1 LFRQIL
7 DEGQKTV
14 KKTIHG
20 NKLIK
25 QTVHKRVSHGCIFLI
40 LSLLVLPA
48 VSVAQQYYD
57 PGLIQKTVD
66 RTPAEYA
73 ATGVR
78 MGSFTLKPGAE
89 LAWVNNDNIYYLEKS
104 VASDNVFY
112 IRPWLNLLSDWSRHS
127 FNIRLFAEFGRYQD
141 FDTENYEDWRA
152 SIDGRF
158 DVMRNSAFSYYAAY
172 MNLHEDRSS
181 PDDSGGITPTRF
193 DYYGYDLG
201 YGHTFNRLTAKLN
214 YREFFTDYDD
224 NVMLDGEVID
234 LQDRDRKRDEWAL
247 RLDYGLAS
255 GKTALIAGASV
266 NYIDYD
272 QVFDSDGYMRSS
284 KGHRYFGGV
293 SLTITSLLIGD
304 VYATYAK
311 QDYDDPFFAD
321 VDGWGF
327 GAALNWTP
335 TEATNVN
342 FRLETTPQ
350 ETIQS
355 GSSGYMSYLYAV
367 RIQQDLRRNF
377 MGNLRFSYTDNK
389 YETNGGDDDSLQKTN
404 VFRAEIG
411 LSYLFNPF
419 IYVSGGYAY
428 TQQKANV
435 NSYEYSTNRWFVTL
449 GLQY

>member
-1 LFRQIL
+1 LFRQDL
-7 DEGQKTV
+7 NKGQKTV

-25 QTVHKRVSHGCIFLI
+25 QIVHKPVSRGCILLI

-48 VSVAQQYYD
+48 VSMAQQYYD

-66 RTPAEYA
+66 RTPAEYGP
-73 ATGVR
+73 TGVR
-78 MGSFTLKPGAE
+78 MGSFTLKPGVE
-89 LAWVNNDNIYYLEKS
+89 LTWVNNDNIYYLEES
-104 VASDNVFY
+104 VASDNILH
-112 IRPWLNLLSDWSRHS
+112 IRPWLNFLSDWSRHAL
-127 FNIRLFAEFGRYQD
+127 NLRLFADIARYQD
-141 FDTENYEDWRA
+141 FETEDYEDYRA

-158 DVMRNSAFSYYAAY
+158 DVRRNSAFSYYMAY

-181 PDDSGGITPTRF
+181 PDDSGGIHPTRF
-193 DYYGYDLG
+193 DYYGYDVG
-201 YGHTFNRLTAKLN
+201 YGHSFNRLTAKLN
-214 YREFFTDYDD
+214 YRKFYTDYDD
-224 NVMLDGEVID
+224 NIRLDGEIID
-234 LQDRDRKRDEWAL
+234 QQARDRTRDEWAL
-247 RLDYGLAS
+247 RLDYGLAG

-266 NYIDYD
+266 NNIDYD

-284 KGHRYFGGV
+284 EGYSYFGGV

-304 VYATYAK
+304 VYATYTK
-311 QDYDDPFFAD
+311 QDYDEPTFAD
-321 VDGWGF
+321 VDGWGL

-367 RIQQDLRRNF
+367 RIQQDFRRNF
-377 MGNLRFSYTDNK
+377 MGNLRFSYTDNN
-389 YETNGGDDDSLQKTN
+389 YETNDGGDDSLQYTD

-411 LSYLFNPF
+411 LTYLFNPF
-419 IYVSGGYAY
+419 ISLSGGYAY
-428 TQQKANV
+428 TRQKANIS
-435 NSYEYSTNRWFVTL
+435 SYEYATNRWFVTL